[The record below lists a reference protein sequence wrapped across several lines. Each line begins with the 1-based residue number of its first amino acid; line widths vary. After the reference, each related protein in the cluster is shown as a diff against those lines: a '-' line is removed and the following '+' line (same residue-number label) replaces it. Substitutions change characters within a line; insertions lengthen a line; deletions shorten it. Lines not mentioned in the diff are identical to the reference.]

1 MLEET
6 LLSTLDES
14 EPNFNN
20 LSEKGLE
27 RIAKM
32 QNLFQNESN
41 QITKMHDQSRDE
53 LERIAKIRRIKNH
66 EKMPKEEFIISL
78 LKSKTSL
85 AELFNNYLDD
95 GKISDIK
102 RILNRLRDILPKKY
116 RKKIKKELYEIENK
130 KNLSELEK
138 EEIDEYLTKLVRI
151 FDKKEK
157 YRFHG
162 RDDPDYYGIR
172 DLLGMADEED
182 YYKPILTKSSFKGN
196 YKYYESRGD
205 KNKTWSVK
213 QYLYYRIIPHLCD
226 MINDHKATEKVYV

>member
-66 EKMPKEEFIISL
+66 EKMPKEELIISL

-85 AELFNNYLDD
+85 AELFNNNPDND
-95 GKISDIK
+95 KTSEIK
-102 RILNRLRDILPKKY
+102 KYSLNREIYLPKNKE
-116 RKKIKKELYEIENK
+116 KKI
-130 KNLSELEK
+130 
-138 EEIDEYLTKLVRI
+138 
-151 FDKKEK
+151 
-157 YRFHG
+157 
-162 RDDPDYYGIR
+162 
-172 DLLGMADEED
+172 
-182 YYKPILTKSSFKGN
+182 
-196 YKYYESRGD
+196 
-205 KNKTWSVK
+205 
-213 QYLYYRIIPHLCD
+213 
-226 MINDHKATEKVYV
+226 